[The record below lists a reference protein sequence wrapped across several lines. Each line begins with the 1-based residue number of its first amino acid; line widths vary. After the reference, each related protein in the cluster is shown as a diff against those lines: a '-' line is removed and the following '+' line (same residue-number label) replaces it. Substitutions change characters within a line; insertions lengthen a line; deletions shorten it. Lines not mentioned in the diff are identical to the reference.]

1 MSHLR
6 DPANS
11 PRHGSESGVLSQISN
26 LDLRGENLDSGSSIP
41 AVSQRAPSLIVVVL
55 VKNVVDEF
63 FDIVFAPVRAN
74 PGPKNFTDFLTSIL
88 TVLPIP

>member
-6 DPANS
+6 DPAKS
-11 PRHGSESGVLSQISN
+11 PGHGSESGGLSQISI

-41 AVSQRAPSLIVVVL
+41 AISQRAPSFIVVVL
-55 VKNVVDEF
+55 VKNVIDEF

-74 PGPKNFTDFLTSIL
+74 PGPKNFTGSLRDSLVKGIF
-88 TVLPIP
+88 